1 MSQDPHPT
9 EFSFMAAVGSK
20 AVAEVLDFMI
30 TVRTRSYH
38 QKDSTAVMVA
48 AIVKALKRHSYL
60 QKCQQVATVMAGYW
74 CCCS

>member
-20 AVAEVLDFMI
+20 AVAEVLDSMI

-48 AIVKALKRHSYL
+48 IVKALKRHSYL
-60 QKCQQVATVMAGYW
+60 QKCQQIATVMAGYW

>member
-20 AVAEVLDFMI
+20 AVAEVLDSMI

-48 AIVKALKRHSYL
+48 IVMALKRHSYL
-60 QKCQQVATVMAGYW
+60 QKCQQIATVMAGYW